1 MHLRTITAVIL
12 ALALVATGL
21 SAAATTGFG
30 KYQDFDRAEADGYIQ
45 VSPCVPGMGFH
56 YLNPALFDDTVK
68 VSQGEI
74 LVYALNDEEEL
85 ELVAVEYAAT
95 EEFTL
100 LGHTAEFNPPVGGYL
115 EQMYAAFN
123 RGDIEEVLNVVGR
136 RHNLD

>member
-1 MHLRTITAVIL
+1 
-12 ALALVATGL
+12 
-21 SAAATTGFG
+21 
-30 KYQDFDRAEADGYIQ
+30 
-45 VSPCVPGMGFH
+45 MGFH

-100 LGHTAEFNPPVGGYL
+100 LGHTAEFNPPVGGYAL
-115 EQMYAAFN
+115 HAWYFLPNSDGLTADFN
-123 RGDIEEVLNVVGR
+123 TRVDETCHIN
-136 RHNLD
+136 